1 MYTWTRTFNIRRSL
15 YKNISKLFILTGE
28 TDLFYKVETFLV
40 KNLTQ
45 DKHWDHNFTKEIN
58 RNFLNLI
65 FEEAFHEFISVEF
78 PKPFQWKIL
87 QLGEYTSK
95 YKKSTIFLK
104 LDSRFWDEFITN

>member
-1 MYTWTRTFNIRRSL
+1 MYTWTRTFNNRRSW

-45 DKHWDHNFTKEIN
+45 DKHWDYNFTKEIN